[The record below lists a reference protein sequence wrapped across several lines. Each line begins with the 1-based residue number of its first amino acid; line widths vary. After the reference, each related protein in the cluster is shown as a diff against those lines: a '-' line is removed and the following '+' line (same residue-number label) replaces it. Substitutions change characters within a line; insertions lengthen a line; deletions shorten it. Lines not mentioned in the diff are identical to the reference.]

1 MELMKSAL
9 KRGFPRTYNR
19 VREFKYAFTSRMFSP
34 YTVKHTYG
42 GHEFEVHIVDSLAR
56 GWYDRDWERLDEIDM
71 LGANGLRSGCL
82 VFDLGAHQ
90 NVVAMMW
97 AKEVGPSGTVISVEA
112 SRHNFEVGRR
122 NVSLNGFANIITL
135 HAVVAETEGQELFSQ
150 SLNGCVSIDEG
161 EFRAKPVRAIT
172 IDGLAKEFGPP
183 DILFLDIEGYEIA
196 ALKGASETLKTQAT
210 WFIEVHGNAML
221 SKYGSRNA
229 DIFEFFQAPYNY
241 YYRTE
246 EKGPFVSLESKDAI
260 PESRFFLAAVPR

>member
-19 VREFKYAFTSRMFSP
+19 LRECKYAMTSRMFSP

-42 GHEFEVHIVDSLAR
+42 GHGFEVHIADSLAR
-56 GWYDRDWERLDEIDM
+56 GWYDRDWERLDEINM
-71 LGANGLRSGCL
+71 LGANGLRGGCL

-135 HAVVAETEGQELFSQ
+135 HAVVAETEGQELFF
-150 SLNGCVSIDEG
+150 IDFEWLRVERRRGVPGETGAGDHHRRLGEG
-161 EFRAKPVRAIT
+161 IRAAR
-172 IDGLAKEFGPP
+172 
-183 DILFLDIEGYEIA
+183 Y
-196 ALKGASETLKTQAT
+196 
-210 WFIEVHGNAML
+210 
-221 SKYGSRNA
+221 
-229 DIFEFFQAPYNY
+229 
-241 YYRTE
+241 
-246 EKGPFVSLESKDAI
+246 FVSGH
-260 PESRFFLAAVPR
+260 